1 MHRRGPP
8 TPGEDHRPDRELEGG
23 RRAAWEPVSLSSQQ
37 FPAIEGKLPVFA
49 FPPELTFYSDDQA
62 SYKQVLTLYNPY
74 GFVLSFK
81 GTRVSNSFKV
91 DDATAYF
98 LVQLCVLFLEG
109 VIRHKDV
116 ASCHYGNDD
125 KFRIEVSVEGSRR
138 VWGWKVVPAVLQ
150 PTKKQVS
157 PPDQRMLPQEPFV
170 WSSSQVMPTCHGQ
183 SPPASLFILCI
194 LVGIVCIVFLMLP
207 LQDEASTFIPPYLHV
222 TVIQKLVAAY
232 VLGKGGGNWFRLVK
246 KKVQSITASGHS
258 ITKGPEGPSCWWCAP
273 PAGSPGFSPWR
284 AVSQSPGDC
293 GGGEASGRRD
303 ALSLRSP

>member
-81 GTRVSNSFKV
+81 VLCTAPTRYTVV
-91 DDATAYF
+91 DTEG
-98 LVQLCVLFLEG
+98 CVKPHSCIDI

-232 VLGKGGGNWFRLVK
+232 VLGLLTMV
-246 KKVQSITASGHS
+246 IL
-258 ITKGPEGPSCWWCAP
+258 
-273 PAGSPGFSPWR
+273 R
-284 AVSQSPGDC
+284 A
-293 GGGEASGRRD
+293 
-303 ALSLRSP
+303 